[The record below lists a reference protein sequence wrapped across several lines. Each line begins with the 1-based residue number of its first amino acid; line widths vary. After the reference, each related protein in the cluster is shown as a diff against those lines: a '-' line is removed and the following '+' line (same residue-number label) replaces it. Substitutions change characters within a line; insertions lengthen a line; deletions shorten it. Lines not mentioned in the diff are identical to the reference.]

1 MPADISLDYTP
12 RSNVLTPS
20 KRGQLSSPRLHKL
33 VPRCVNCGCRVTYL
47 ARIPR
52 RGSFSHPQSR
62 AKRRGN
68 TLIARILI
76 NRDRN
81 HPSSPRNRNAFARMT
96 NRANVIVS
104 LLALEP
110 LLILFLKAR
119 KLFSSNLSL
128 SLSCSVSN
136 ILSPDTREI
145 GFLFFFFLFFFCVL
159 LIEIE
164 GKFKFW
170 SHKQVGHYRGGD

>member
-1 MPADISLDYTP
+1 
-12 RSNVLTPS
+12 
-20 KRGQLSSPRLHKL
+20 
-33 VPRCVNCGCRVTYL
+33 
-47 ARIPR
+47 
-52 RGSFSHPQSR
+52 
-62 AKRRGN
+62 
-68 TLIARILI
+68 
-76 NRDRN
+76 
-81 HPSSPRNRNAFARMT
+81 MT

-128 SLSCSVSN
+128 SPSCSVSN

-145 GFLFFFFLFFFCVL
+145 GFLFLFFLFFFYVL

-170 SHKQVGHYRGGD
+170 SHKQVGHYREGD